1 VKTARILSIDGGG
14 IRGLVPAT
22 ILKEWESHLGPM
34 ANHFHMI
41 TGTSTGGILAAG
53 LAGRNTAEHL
63 ANFYVKDGPKIFSN
77 TLGAVGALVGDI
89 YSAEPLEASLRKVFG
104 NGMLS
109 QSNVDLLITAYEMGA
124 RQPRLFKSW
133 RAQGLETDDAAQDE
147 FLMTS
152 VTRATSAAP
161 TYFPPAL
168 LKNHAGKEF
177 TMVDGG
183 VFANN
188 PAMCAYVAAR
198 RIYPDADNYL
208 IVSLGTGAL
217 VKSYTYEQVAG
228 WGIAGWAQ
236 PLLDIMFSG
245 VSDTTSY
252 QLDQLAPEVTQYRF
266 QTDLTGAS
274 EAMDD
279 VTPENLAALV
289 KVATNTLNFNQK
301 LMGELIETLRQPLPT
316 RETLGYPKH
325 TNKPAA
331 KKFTKPPK
339 LDTAPPKPHHE
350 PAHATAPT
358 IQPTSASEKG
368 TAVGL
373 LGGAALGGAI
383 GGPIGAVAGAVVGGF
398 IGSMSGG
405 SKKA

>member
-1 VKTARILSIDGGG
+1 
-14 IRGLVPAT
+14 
-22 ILKEWESHLGPM
+22 
-34 ANHFHMI
+34 
-41 TGTSTGGILAAG
+41 
-53 LAGRNTAEHL
+53 
-63 ANFYVKDGPKIFSN
+63 
-77 TLGAVGALVGDI
+77 
-89 YSAEPLEASLRKVFG
+89 
-104 NGMLS
+104 
-109 QSNVDLLITAYEMGA
+109 
-124 RQPRLFKSW
+124 
-133 RAQGLETDDAAQDE
+133 
-147 FLMTS
+147 
-152 VTRATSAAP
+152 
-161 TYFPPAL
+161 
-168 LKNHAGKEF
+168 
-177 TMVDGG
+177 MVDGG

-301 LMGELIETLRQPLPT
+301 LMGNRCQRERRLGIRSIPTSQRRRSSPNRRSSIRRLPNRIMSRRMQPHRPFNLHRRVKKVPRSACWAVLRLVAQSAVPSVPWPARSLAGSSGVCPAGRRR
-316 RETLGYPKH
+316 RET
-325 TNKPAA
+325 
-331 KKFTKPPK
+331 
-339 LDTAPPKPHHE
+339 
-350 PAHATAPT
+350 
-358 IQPTSASEKG
+358 
-368 TAVGL
+368 
-373 LGGAALGGAI
+373 
-383 GGPIGAVAGAVVGGF
+383 
-398 IGSMSGG
+398 
-405 SKKA
+405 